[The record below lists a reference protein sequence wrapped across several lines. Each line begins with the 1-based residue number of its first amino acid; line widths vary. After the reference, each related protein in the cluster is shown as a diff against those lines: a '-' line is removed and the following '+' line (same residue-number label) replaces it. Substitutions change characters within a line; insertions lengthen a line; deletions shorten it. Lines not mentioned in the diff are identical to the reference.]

1 MRMTL
6 FMLFLTPAI
15 LTGIAEAD
23 ELRPPSELIALDVE
37 YDDGTRLK
45 LTWKLSPD
53 DNGKRE
59 GNPVV
64 GYRLERRADPEE
76 ELPTGKDQERI
87 VIRDGYR
94 EVAVLDPGVTTH
106 TDEKLSPQRR
116 YVYRLTTLGANDL
129 ASAAILIPEPIQPTV
144 QWFDTPKLWFGIF
157 LLAVCGS
164 IVVFILLAQSGRN
177 MHIRKVAGLEAIE
190 EAVGRATEM
199 GRDCLF
205 IPGIQDINDIQTV
218 AGLII
223 LNRVAEYTAE
233 YDAGLKVPT
242 TRSLVMAMAQETV
255 AGAYL
260 KAGRSDLYN
269 PDNIYYLTDEQ
280 FGFVAGVTGTMVR
293 EKPAACFY
301 MGSFYAESLIFAET
315 GNSIGAIQIA
325 GTAQPSQLPFFIAAC
340 DYVLIGEEFF
350 AASAYLSGEPKQLG
364 SLKGQDVGKLIGG
377 ALILAGAVL
386 LTLVSLGE
394 HQEINETVLNGL
406 RSSSLWLKEVF
417 LRTSF

>member
-1 MRMTL
+1 MRHRLPNLVLAMFCCVGTL
-6 FMLFLTPAI
+6 C
-15 LTGIAEAD
+15 AEPP
-23 ELRPPSELIALDVE
+23 RPPSALDVKDVDN
-37 YDDGTRLK
+37 DDGTK
-45 LTWKLSPD
+45 LDLSWEISPD
-53 DNGKRE
+53 DNGRKE
-59 GNPVV
+59 GNPVI
-64 GYRLERRADPEE
+64 GYRLERRANPPEP
-76 ELPTGKDQERI
+76 LPEGKEREHI
-87 VIRDGYR
+87 IIRGEFR
-94 EVAVLDPGVTTH
+94 EVAVLDPGTSSYV
-106 TDEKLSPQRR
+106 DQKLSHESA
-116 YVYRLTTLGANDL
+116 YFYRLSALGADD
-129 ASAAILIPEPIQPTV
+129 AVSAPEISPQPVSPIR
-144 QWFDTPKLWFGIF
+144 QWFDTRKGWFGVF
-157 LLAVCGS
+157 LIVVCGS
-164 IVVFILLAQSGRN
+164 VVIFIRLAQSGMDLR
-177 MHIRKVAGLEAIE
+177 IRKVAGLEAVE

-233 YDAGLKVPT
+233 YDAGLQVPT
-242 TRSLVMAMAQETV
+242 TRSLVMTMAQETV

-260 KAGRSDLYN
+260 KAGRPELYN
-269 PDNIYYLTDEQ
+269 ADKIYYLTDEQ